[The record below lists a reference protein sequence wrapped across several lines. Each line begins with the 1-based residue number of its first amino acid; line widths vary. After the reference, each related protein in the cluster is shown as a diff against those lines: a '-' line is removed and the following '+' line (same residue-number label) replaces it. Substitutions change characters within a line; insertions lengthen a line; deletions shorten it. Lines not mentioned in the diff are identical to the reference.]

1 MTNCGE
7 FVRDPAASWL
17 GGSPAV
23 AQDVWVLQKAYF
35 RVLIF
40 QNRE

>member
-7 FVRDPAASWL
+7 FVHDPAASCL

-23 AQDVWVLQKAYF
+23 AQDGWVLQEAYF

-40 QNRE
+40 QNRK